1 MPPQN
6 GRSGGLTRIYARIHA
21 RIHCVATPDA
31 GDLNIH
37 DELEQIDIDNFIAT
51 LAEGAISIAS
61 REQQRGDN
69 EGSRVREGL

>member
-6 GRSGGLTRIYARIHA
+6 GRSAGLTRIHA

-51 LAEGAISIAS
+51 LAEVAISIAS

>member
-1 MPPQN
+1 VPPQN
-6 GRSGGLTRIYARIHA
+6 GRSGGLTRIHARIHA
-21 RIHCVATPDA
+21 RIHWVATPDA

-51 LAEGAISIAS
+51 LAEVAISIAS